1 MQFKGGMNLNK
12 YLNNAAWFYIGL
24 ALIISTSCSNSNA
37 KTNKTVEHKVTKEES
52 LLMLSNQTLE
62 KIQSG
67 EFSQFI
73 SLVHPV
79 KGLRFSP
86 YGHIDT
92 INTKPLS
99 INELNFYYTKDDLLF
114 FGFAD
119 GSGDSINLNL
129 KTYLQTYVQTPNYL
143 KSHDIFFNQIHQSG
157 YELVNMDKVFVG
169 ADFIEYYFSGFDK
182 QYEGMDWKA
191 LRLVWEK
198 YEDKWCLVGIVRACW
213 TI

>member
-12 YLNNAAWFYIGL
+12 YLNNAAWFCIGL

-73 SLVHPV
+73 SLVHPK
-79 KGLRFSP
+79 KGLRFST
-86 YGHIDT
+86 YGYIDT
-92 INTKPLS
+92 INVHPLS
-99 INELNFYYTKDDLLF
+99 VDELNFYYAKDDLLF

-119 GSGDSINLNL
+119 GSGDSINMNL

-143 KSHDIFFNQIHQSG
+143 TSNDISLNQFHQSG
-157 YELVNMDKVFVG
+157 NELVNMDKVFEG
-169 ADFIEYYFSGFDK
+169 ADFIEYYFGGFDK

-198 YEDKWCLVGIVRACW
+198 YEDKWYLVGIVRACW